1 MKTKVLAIA
10 LLSTLSMGAMA
21 QSAFE
26 GFFGQ
31 IGLGYEA
38 TSPNLSNGSTG
49 GVPYTISNENKS
61 GGLGG
66 TISIGS
72 YFSVTNSFL
81 LGLGAEYSP
90 IATSNADW
98 TMNLPSE
105 SNVHKF
111 KKKNSYNI
119 FLSPALAIDKAKL
132 AYLKVGYTG
141 MSAQTTALDN
151 IQDTYNFSG
160 YSLGIGYKQIISGGL
175 YGFAESNYSSYGS
188 KGLSEATGNLKP
200 KTMNVL
206 LGLGYKF

>member
-1 MKTKVLAIA
+1 MKKLTASLILTA
-10 LLSTLSMGAMA
+10 LCGSASA

-38 TSPNLSNGSTG
+38 TSANLSSGTTG
-49 GVPYTISNENKS
+49 GAPYTISNENKS
-61 GGLGG
+61 SGLGA

-81 LGLGAEYSP
+81 VGIGAEYSP

-98 TMNLPSE
+98 TMNLPGE

-111 KKKNSYNI
+111 KKKSSYNI
-119 FLSPALAIDKAKL
+119 FLSPALAIDKTKL

-188 KGLSEATGNLKP
+188 KNLLDTTGNLKP
-200 KTMNVL
+200 KTMNILV
-206 LGLGYKF
+206 GLGYKF